1 MDLKDFVSLKKDGTS
16 FRQLSERVED
26 LDHVYLWRLASGHRT
41 APSEDTVGKMARA
54 LELGPRDTEILALLS
69 KTPID
74 DALFEL
80 INQHPEIPIED
91 IEPAATMSFRGTRP
105 TTQDDWMKIIELVRS
120 M

>member
-1 MDLKDFVSLKKDGTS
+1 MDLKDFVSLKKESAS

-41 APSEDTVGKMARA
+41 APSEDTVAKMARA
-54 LELGPRDTEILALLS
+54 LELSPRDTAILALLS
-69 KTPID
+69 KTSID
-74 DALFEL
+74 DVLFEL

>member
-1 MDLKDFVSLKKDGTS
+1 MAKMAKAL
-16 FRQLSERVED
+16 QLS
-26 LDHVYLWRLASGHRT
+26 S
-41 APSEDTVGKMARA
+41 
-54 LELGPRDTEILALLS
+54 RDTEILALLS

-74 DALFEL
+74 DVLFEL
-80 INQHPEIPIED
+80 INRHPEIPIED

>member
-1 MDLKDFVSLKKDGTS
+1 MDLKDFVSLKKESTS

-41 APSEDTVGKMARA
+41 APSEDMVAKMARA
-54 LELGPRDTEILALLS
+54 LELSPRDTEILTLLS
-69 KTPID
+69 RTPID
-74 DALFEL
+74 DVLFDL
-80 INQHPEIPIED
+80 INRHPDIPIAD

-105 TTQDDWMKIIELVRS
+105 ATQDDWMKIIELVRS

>member
-1 MDLKDFVSLKKDGTS
+1 MDLKGFVSLKKEGTS
-16 FRQLSERVED
+16 FRQLSERVDD

-41 APSEDTVGKMARA
+41 APSEDTVAKMARA
-54 LELGPRDTEILALLS
+54 LELGPRDTELLALLS

-74 DALFEL
+74 DALFNL

-91 IEPAATMSFRGTRP
+91 IEPVATMSFRGTRP
-105 TTQDDWMKIIELVRS
+105 TTQDAWMKLIELVRS